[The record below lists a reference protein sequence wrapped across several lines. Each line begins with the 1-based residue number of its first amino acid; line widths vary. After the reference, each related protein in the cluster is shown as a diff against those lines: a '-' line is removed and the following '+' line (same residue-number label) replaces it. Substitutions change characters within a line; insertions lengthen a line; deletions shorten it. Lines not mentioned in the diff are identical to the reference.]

1 MGGWETLLIFGAFI
15 ALMYFLMIRPQ
26 RKRMDEQKSLL
37 NQLQPGARV
46 LLNSGMIGTV
56 RALGDTQL
64 VVELAP
70 GTDVTVLKQVVVRTM
85 KPEDE
90 EFEYSDEPGSAPG
103 FGDAAIHAYG
113 AHSDDGTNP
122 ALWTGDGAPD
132 ASPEAGDSP
141 INQG

>member
-37 NQLQPGARV
+37 GQLQPGARV

-70 GTDVTVLKQVVVRTM
+70 GTDVTVLKQVVVKTM

-90 EFEYSDEPGSAPG
+90 EFEYSDEPSSAPG
-103 FGDAAIHAYG
+103 FGGAAVHAFS
-113 AHSDDGTNP
+113 ADLDGSNP
-122 ALWTGDGAPD
+122 ALWTADD
-132 ASPEAGDSP
+132 ASDSNPGEGDSP
-141 INQG
+141 TNQG